1 MNIRSVILSAII
13 MLPLSLMAQRE
24 FITAEGDTMKRYV
37 FMLLEAGDNRNQ
49 DSVQAMTIQKGHMD
63 HLNKM
68 AESGKLIMAGPF
80 EQGDPY
86 RGLLIFDL
94 ETIEEAEMMEQGD
107 PAVMA
112 GRLKMKTF
120 YWWSAKGVTLK

>member
-1 MNIRSVILSAII
+1 MNIKYFILSAILF
-13 MLPLSLMAQRE
+13 LPLFVMAQRE

-37 FMLLEAGDNRNQ
+37 FMMLEAGENRSH
-49 DSVQAMTIQKGHMD
+49 DSIQAIKIQAGHMD

-80 EQGDPY
+80 EKGDPY

-94 ETIEEAEMMEQGD
+94 ETIEEAEMMERDD
-107 PAVMA
+107 PAVVA

>member
-1 MNIRSVILSAII
+1 MKIKSFIFLSILL
-13 MLPLSLMAQRE
+13 LPLFGMAQRE

-37 FMLLEAGDNRNQ
+37 FMLLESGDNRTH
-49 DSVQAMTIQKGHMD
+49 DSIQVVNNKKGHMD
-63 HLNKM
+63 HLNMM
-68 AESGKLIMAGPF
+68 ASTGKLIMAGPF
-80 EQGDPY
+80 EKGDPY

-94 ETIEEAEMMEQGD
+94 ETIEEAEKMERDD
-107 PAVMA
+107 PAVVA

>member
-1 MNIRSVILSAII
+1 MNIRSIILSAIL
-13 MLPLSLMAQRE
+13 MLPIYAIAQRE

-80 EQGDPY
+80 EKGDPY

-94 ETIEEAEMMEQGD
+94 ETIEEAEMMERDD
-107 PAVMA
+107 PAVLA

-120 YWWSAKGVTLK
+120 YWWSAKGVTLR

>member
-1 MNIRSVILSAII
+1 MNIKYFILSAILF
-13 MLPLSLMAQRE
+13 LPLLVMAQRE

-37 FMLLEAGDNRNQ
+37 FMLLEAGENRSH
-49 DSVQAMTIQKGHMD
+49 DSIQAIKIQAGHMD

-80 EQGDPY
+80 EKGDPY

-94 ETIEEAEMMEQGD
+94 ETIEEAEMMERDD
-107 PAVMA
+107 PAVVA

>member
-1 MNIRSVILSAII
+1 MKIKSFIFLSILL
-13 MLPLSLMAQRE
+13 LPLFGMAQRE

-37 FMLLEAGDNRNQ
+37 FMLLEAGDNRTH
-49 DSVQAMTIQKGHMD
+49 DSIQVVNIQKGHMD
-63 HLNKM
+63 HLNMM
-68 AESGKLIMAGPF
+68 ATTGKLIMAGPF
-80 EQGDPY
+80 EKGDPY

-94 ETIEEAEMMEQGD
+94 ETIEEAEKMERDD
-107 PAVMA
+107 PAVVA